1 VITDADKFIWYF
13 GFLHKAMWGG
23 GRGSGIFQRRA
34 IFVLSRPNLANL
46 GFSSLLPDSDTAMH
60 ILGFVPEAQA
70 LFKMI
75 CISESEIAPRFS
87 HEVFS
92 RLATPH
98 RSARHNSHEAHDDC
112 WLGGEVLKLR

>member
-1 VITDADKFIWYF
+1 
-13 GFLHKAMWGG
+13 MWGG

-46 GFSSLLPDSDTAMH
+46 GFSSLLPDSATAMH
-60 ILGFVPEAQA
+60 NLGFVPEAHP
-70 LFKMI
+70 LFEMI
-75 CISESEIAPRFS
+75 CISESEIAPRFG

-98 RSARHNSHEAHDDC
+98 RSARHNSHEAHDDFLDHWGDPRPGYDIFISITGNELSMVAGC
-112 WLGGEVLKLR
+112 